1 MLTIYIICA
10 VVGGVILVIQL
21 VLSVTG
27 VMGDHGDLGDVD
39 AGHIDVGGHGDAGG
53 HGDVPDHGDVHHE
66 QDSSSFFK
74 LLSLRTLVAALTFF
88 GLGGGLA
95 DAAGSPDILSFV
107 FGIML
112 GGVAM
117 VVVAWL
123 FSLLQKLHEEGNIHV
138 EYALGA
144 PAVVYIT
151 IPGNRQ
157 GMGKVTVNVQD
168 CSMEYNAVTAGDTL
182 PTGKTVTV
190 LDIIDATTVEV
201 AEQVQ

>member
-27 VMGDHGDLGDVD
+27 VMGDHGDLGHAD
-39 AGHIDVGGHGDAGG
+39 AGHIDADVQ
-53 HGDVPDHGDVHHE
+53 GDVHDHGEVHHE

-95 DAAGSPDILSFV
+95 DAAGSPDILSFM
-107 FGIML
+107 FGVML

-123 FSLLQKLHEEGNIHV
+123 FSLLHKLHEEGNVHI

-144 PAVVYIT
+144 QAVVYIT
-151 IPGNRQ
+151 IPANKQ
-157 GMGKVTVNVQD
+157 GVGKVTVNVQD
-168 CSMEYNAVTAGDTL
+168 CSMEYNAVTAGDAL

-190 LDIIDATTVEV
+190 VDIIDTTTVEV
-201 AEQVQ
+201 AEQN